1 MSALILIEL
10 NGSEVSANSRAAL
23 TIVLTVLIPLI
34 EAAALALAESLVRT
48 SASTL
53 SESCKAA
60 VNAALLFALTSEPF
74 SSINISTDIYRTPI

>member
-1 MSALILIEL
+1 MTSAISLLATSTL
-10 NGSEVSANSRAAL
+10 ACSRESS

-34 EAAALALAESLVRT
+34 EAAALALVESLVRT

-74 SSINISTDIYRTPI
+74 SSINISADIYRTPI